1 MSAAPSAEFV
11 AQITRSQRHLHA
23 FILTLIWHPADAD
36 DVLQEANLVL
46 WQKAAEFDA
55 ARPFLPWAMR
65 ICQLQAMAW
74 LKTRARTKQRLDD
87 ALLDTIAAE
96 AMAESDELEPRQ
108 RALSDCLQR
117 LSDDHR
123 DLIAKRYEPDGCVND
138 LAAARG
144 STPNAVSEQLRRIRA
159 TLLTCVE
166 RKTGTLP
173 AGGGA

>member
-11 AQITRSQRHLHA
+11 SQITRCQRHLHA
-23 FILTLIWHPADAD
+23 FILTLIWNPADAD

-46 WQKAAEFDA
+46 WQKAAEFDP

-74 LKTRARTKQRLDD
+74 LKTRARAKQRLDG

-96 AMAESDELEPRQ
+96 AMAEADELEPRR

-117 LSDDHR
+117 LPEDHR
-123 DLIAKRYEPDGCVND
+123 DLIARRYQPEGSVND
-138 LAAARG
+138 LAAERG

-159 TLLTCVE
+159 ALLTCVE
-166 RKTGTLP
+166 RKSGAVL
-173 AGGGA
+173 GGGA